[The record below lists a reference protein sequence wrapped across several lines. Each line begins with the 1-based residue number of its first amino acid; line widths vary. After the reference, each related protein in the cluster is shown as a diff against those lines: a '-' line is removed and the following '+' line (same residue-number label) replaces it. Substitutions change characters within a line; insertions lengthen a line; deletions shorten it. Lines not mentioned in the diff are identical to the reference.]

1 MTKEQSP
8 SLQELLAAER
18 RARLA
23 AEQLLETKHAELTRA
38 NRRLGLHARQL
49 TDEIIQQRRQVREVR
64 TEAEALKGQASQAQK
79 DLERA
84 HRQATVAERRLWDAL
99 ETIQDGFAVFNRRD
113 QLLIA
118 NRSYLSLFDGLDG
131 IRPGITYGELL
142 QLLLNE
148 GVVDTGT
155 EAAGAWHD
163 AMLARWT
170 GETIEPVVL
179 RLWNDTY
186 VKLMDRRG
194 QDGDLVSLVLDITD
208 TIRYERDIEDARQR
222 AEAAARAKA
231 AFLANMSHEI
241 RTPMNGVVGMSE
253 LLIESDLDE
262 EQRLYAE
269 TIKNSAEALLVIIND
284 VLDYSKIEAEKL
296 VLHPEPFDLERAIH
310 EILVLL
316 QSSAADKGID
326 LLVDYDMFLP
336 TRFVADPGRIRQIL
350 TNLIGNAVKFT
361 PAGHVLVRVTGYA
374 EEGSPRFNL
383 HVTVEDTGIGIAAD
397 KLELI
402 FGEFSQVED
411 ERNRQFEGTGLGLA
425 ITQQLVGM
433 MGGEIWVD
441 SVPGEG
447 SCFGFQLSIDA
458 VEPPLPQDFSL
469 PERLRSAMVVDDLP
483 INRMILEKQLSAM
496 GLRVATYRSAGAAL
510 NDDPGRFD
518 LVLFDN
524 DMPEMDGLAFA
535 ERMRAKG
542 SGSAL
547 ILMTANP
554 SHLAAQEQE
563 SRAIFAVV
571 QKPLLRRDL
580 HMKLRE
586 LAAAMQAAAAVA
598 VLPPRQRMR
607 ILAAEDNK
615 TNQLVFSKML
625 KQLDLDITFA
635 NDGIE
640 AVEKFQSTRPHL
652 VFMDISMPRMDGKE
666 ATRKIR
672 GIEQAEGL
680 ERTPICALTAHAMDG
695 DDQGILEAG
704 LDFYL
709 TKPLRRPEI
718 LERIR
723 AHLPEGIEIEPTEP
737 PLPAAVPAPRPAAAA
752 AQPPPGDRAPHP

>member
-1 MTKEQSP
+1 MKKAPNP
-8 SLQELLAAER
+8 SLQEMLATER

-23 AEQLLETKHAELTRA
+23 AEQLLESKHAELTRA
-38 NRRLGLHARQL
+38 NRRLGMHARQL
-49 TDEIIQQRRQVREVR
+49 TDEILQQRREVREVR
-64 TEAEALKGQASQAQK
+64 SEAAALKGQASQAQK

-118 NRSYLSLFDGLDG
+118 NRAYLSLFDGLDG

-142 QLLLNE
+142 QLLVDE
-148 GVVDTGT
+148 GVVDI
-155 EAAGAWHD
+155 GAETPGSWLDMMLERWHGD
-163 AMLARWT
+163 R
-170 GETIEPVVL
+170 IEPMVL

-208 TIRYERDIEDARQR
+208 TIRYEREIEDARQR

-241 RTPMNGVVGMSE
+241 RTPMNGVVGMSD

-316 QSSAADKGID
+316 QSSAGEKGLD

-361 PAGHVLVRVTGYA
+361 VTGHVLVRVTGYHQ
-374 EEGSPRFNL
+374 EDGPFFNL

-397 KLELI
+397 KLGLI

-411 ERNRQFEGTGLGLA
+411 ERNRKFEGTGLGLA

-447 SCFGFQLSIDA
+447 SCFGFQLTIPE
-458 VEPPLPQDFSL
+458 VEPPVATDFSL
-469 PERLRSAMVVDDLP
+469 PGGLHSAMVVDDLP
-483 INRMILEKQLSAM
+483 INRMILEKQLTAM
-496 GLRVATYRSAGAAL
+496 GLRVATYRSAMAAL

-524 DMPEMDGLAFA
+524 DMAEMDGLAFA
-535 ERMRAKG
+535 ARLRAKG
-542 SGSAL
+542 GANPV

-554 SHLAAQEQE
+554 SHLDAHEADLQG
-563 SRAIFAVV
+563 IFAVV
-571 QKPLLRRDL
+571 QKPMLRRDL
-580 HMKLRE
+580 HLRLHE
-586 LAAAMQAAAAVA
+586 LADAISAAAARPA
-598 VLPPRQRMR
+598 PAARPRMR
-607 ILAAEDNK
+607 LLAAEDNK
-615 TNQLVFSKML
+615 TNQLVFSKMI
-625 KQLDLDITFA
+625 KQLDLDVTFA

-640 AVEKFQSTRPHL
+640 AVELFRSVAPHL
-652 VFMDISMPRMDGKE
+652 VFMDISMPQMDGKE
-666 ATRKIR
+666 ATRRIR
-672 GIEQAEGL
+672 EIEARDGL
-680 ERTPICALTAHAMDG
+680 ERTPICALTAHAMEG

-709 TKPLRRPEI
+709 TKPLRRQEI
-718 LERIR
+718 LDRIR
-723 AHLPEGIEIEPTEP
+723 AHVPEGIEIDRPEE
-737 PLPAAVPAPRPAAAA
+737 AP
-752 AQPPPGDRAPHP
+752 G